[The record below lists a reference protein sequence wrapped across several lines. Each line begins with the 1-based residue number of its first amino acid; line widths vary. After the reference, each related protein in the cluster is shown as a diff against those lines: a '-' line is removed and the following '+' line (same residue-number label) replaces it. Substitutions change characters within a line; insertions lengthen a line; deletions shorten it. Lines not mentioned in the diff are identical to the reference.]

1 VFKALEV
8 HQTADSI
15 RVARPKDKALDK
27 RSSKTCEVLSGDGEA
42 LRFGPLRQTEPKID
56 QGDPPSWSGS
66 PPKNQ
71 P

>member
-1 VFKALEV
+1 VFKALEA

-15 RVARPKDKALDK
+15 RAARPKNKALDK
-27 RSSKTCEVLSGDGEA
+27 RSSKTRKVLAGDGEA
-42 LRFGPLRQTEPKID
+42 LRFGQLRQTEPKVD

-66 PPKNQ
+66 PPQNR